1 MTRDHRRL
9 AAIVS
14 FDVAGYSRLMGVDES
29 GTLAALK
36 AHRRELIEPKIAE
49 YGGRVVKTTGDG
61 LLLEF
66 PSVVD
71 AVRCAVDIQRG
82 MADRNRGIG
91 TDRRLDFRAGI
102 NVGDI
107 IIDGDDIFGDGVNV
121 AARLEAL
128 AEPGGICVSRVV
140 RDQVLDKLSFT
151 FEALGAHQVKNI
163 ARPVDVYRVE
173 LASSMRPTE
182 SAGRKRWAIRAPG
195 RRVQWLAAGVLA
207 LILAGLG
214 VGLTRSVFTPSP
226 APAPPTASFGVL
238 PFSASMAGSAED
250 QLADVLTSDLASA
263 LQRGMQ
269 WAPLVSPSL
278 MLAYKGKPID
288 ARAIGRE
295 LNIRYLVQ
303 GEVRTSGDA
312 TIVRARLTDT
322 NKATEVWNGDVGIEQ
337 ARLPKDRA
345 DLVARLAVQVKSAL
359 IGAEHRRVL
368 AEPLDRA
375 SASDLV
381 LRADAVQENSGD
393 SLGALDESRKLYAR
407 ALRLDPNSA
416 QALMGQALTIG
427 SQLDIDPNA
436 DHDRLVREYEDM
448 TVRLVAVAG
457 NEARAWNIRANAL
470 QRAWRWE
477 AALEANA
484 NAQRIDQTRPGS
496 IGQQAEIMIAI
507 GKPAEALATVER
519 GLALQT
525 PDASGIAYL
534 MAARCHASMA
544 LGRYE
549 DAIAACEKASTLA
562 DYWPAHAYLV
572 AAYAHLGNDAKV
584 AAEKAKL
591 LSQRPGFSIAAYK
604 ALRVSDV
611 PAYLQQ
617 TETHF
622 LAGLRKA
629 GIKEN

>member
-1 MTRDHRRL
+1 
-9 AAIVS
+9 
-14 FDVAGYSRLMGVDES
+14 
-29 GTLAALK
+29 
-36 AHRRELIEPKIAE
+36 
-49 YGGRVVKTTGDG
+49 
-61 LLLEF
+61 
-66 PSVVD
+66 
-71 AVRCAVDIQRG
+71 
-82 MADRNRGIG
+82 
-91 TDRRLDFRAGI
+91 
-102 NVGDI
+102 
-107 IIDGDDIFGDGVNV
+107 
-121 AARLEAL
+121 
-128 AEPGGICVSRVV
+128 
-140 RDQVLDKLSFT
+140 
-151 FEALGAHQVKNI
+151 
-163 ARPVDVYRVE
+163 
-173 LASSMRPTE
+173 
-182 SAGRKRWAIRAPG
+182 
-195 RRVQWLAAGVLA
+195 
-207 LILAGLG
+207 
-214 VGLTRSVFTPSP
+214 
-226 APAPPTASFGVL
+226 
-238 PFSASMAGSAED
+238 
-250 QLADVLTSDLASA
+250 SA

-345 DLVARLAVQVKSAL
+345 ALVARLAVQVKSAL

-484 NAQRIDQTRPGS
+484 NAQRMDQT
-496 IGQQAEIMIAI
+496 
-507 GKPAEALATVER
+507 
-519 GLALQT
+519 
-525 PDASGIAYL
+525 
-534 MAARCHASMA
+534 
-544 LGRYE
+544 
-549 DAIAACEKASTLA
+549 
-562 DYWPAHAYLV
+562 
-572 AAYAHLGNDAKV
+572 
-584 AAEKAKL
+584 
-591 LSQRPGFSIAAYK
+591 
-604 ALRVSDV
+604 
-611 PAYLQQ
+611 
-617 TETHF
+617 
-622 LAGLRKA
+622 
-629 GIKEN
+629 